1 MIETD
6 MSNGFRI
13 NPIPQQAGT
22 QTMQQAIYQAHN
34 SPCGQN
40 KLIYDPILVIGD
52 QTFYFLDLKDLLY
65 DIMNADSTV
74 ELLQAA
80 IESGTTYLVDP
91 SPTNRLTYL
100 SSLLDWAKTLYAQ
113 ISDKTP
119 IPDAGYQYV
128 LTVYDYNGNTIWDSG
143 TPTLTPTTNTVPP
156 QYVQVPLFTPN
167 PLPGTPS
174 PTSVNIYGISNYP
187 TAMAWIDGATV
198 NGALA
203 QRSAYTINQAAMP
216 ESVMAIASLL
226 TDPANTRVYGF
237 PRYGFSSRQNT
248 LNAISSDINYGQ
260 LGFYCCYLNSLYSNP
275 IAENNYTS
283 TLIEYIFV
291 RIGLAQS
298 AAPP

>member
-1 MIETD
+1 MT
-6 MSNGFRI
+6 NGFRI
-13 NPIPQQAGT
+13 NPTPQQAGT

-40 KLIYDPILVIGD
+40 KLIYDPILVIDD
-52 QTFYFLDLKDLLY
+52 QTFYFIDLKNLLY
-65 DIMNADSTV
+65 DIMNAESTV

-91 SPTNRLTYL
+91 SPPNRLVYL
-100 SSLLDWAKTLYAQ
+100 SSLLDWAKSLFIQ
-113 ISDKTP
+113 ISEKSP
-119 IPDAGYQYV
+119 IPGYEYV

-156 QYVQVPLFTPN
+156 NYVQIPLSTPN
-167 PLPGTPS
+167 PLAGSPS
-174 PTSVNIYGISNYP
+174 SINLYGISNIP
-187 TAMAWIDGATV
+187 TAMAWINGATV

-248 LNAISSDINYGQ
+248 LNAIASDINYGQ

-275 IAENNYTS
+275 IADNNYTS
-283 TLIEYIFV
+283 TLIEYVFV
-291 RIGLAQS
+291 RLGLAQS
-298 AAPP
+298 AVPP